1 MATTTTEVQSKPPQN
16 DKDDAAYN
24 YALQSVY
31 YHSLGSELESR
42 GAPVMAVPPQVR
54 PLPLDEALDELKD
67 NLGLLWSA
75 YWRIVRSVPVEGW
88 ERPLVRRYP
97 PAFVDA
103 MAKLGEDKLARLDEF
118 RRHGRARAHFLT
130 AALLAAV
137 ERPPE
142 EVKPLRKLLEKALS
156 GEDQDVVESLVNGM
170 GTALG
175 TTGTKFVDA
184 LASED
189 GQKRAREDLTKLQ
202 AEVGLN
208 LSDFAEDFLDTVAF
222 QCFKGEC
229 ELPNDVVKA
238 VLTSSCIVRQD
249 TNTMT
254 TTATVTTLAPGA
266 TLDTLREMIDPLHWP
281 DNSRV
286 IQDTH
291 WVNGAFDLSERSYE
305 TGEPTFSEPR
315 FLYEDVHV
323 GWGLDNV
330 QRGGF
335 RNVLAVDYFKANKR
349 TGISLPFRLS
359 RSIDSRVMW
368 DSRPGGILI
377 DGGYLVAR
385 PVGEGSWR
393 VTTRKVLQFSDRAPN
408 STPTGGMDYGQ
419 MINYLAPAAVTLWLE
434 TDFYESMGE
443 SKDTAARTESPSKG
457 AHDG

>member
-1 MATTTTEVQSKPPQN
+1 MTTTTDEVRSKAPQN
-16 DKDDAAYN
+16 HKDDAYN

-42 GAPVMAVPPQVR
+42 GAPVMVVPPEVR

-103 MAKLGEDKLARLDEF
+103 MAKLGNDKLARLDEF

-137 ERPPE
+137 ERPQA
-142 EVKPLRKLLEKALS
+142 EVEPLRQLLEEALS
-156 GEDQDVVESLVNGM
+156 GEDKDIVEALVNGM

-175 TTGTKFVDA
+175 STGTEFVDS
-184 LASED
+184 LASQD
-189 GQKRAREDLTKLQ
+189 GQDRARQDLTKLQ
-202 AEVGLN
+202 SEVGLN
-208 LSDFAEDFLDTVAF
+208 LSDFTEDFLDTVAF

-229 ELPNDVVKA
+229 ELPDDVVKA

-266 TLDTLREMIDPLHWP
+266 TLDALRHMIDPLHWP

-286 IQDTH
+286 IRETKY
-291 WVNGAFDLSERSYE
+291 VNGSFDLNEPDYG
-305 TGEPTFSEPR
+305 TDDPTFLEPR

-335 RNVLAVDYFKANKR
+335 RNVLAVDYFKANEE
-349 TGISLPFRLS
+349 TGISLPFRLC

-408 STPTGGMDYGQ
+408 SKPAGGMDYGQ

-443 SKDTAARTESPSKG
+443 SKDRAGKTEKG
-457 AHDG
+457 ARDG